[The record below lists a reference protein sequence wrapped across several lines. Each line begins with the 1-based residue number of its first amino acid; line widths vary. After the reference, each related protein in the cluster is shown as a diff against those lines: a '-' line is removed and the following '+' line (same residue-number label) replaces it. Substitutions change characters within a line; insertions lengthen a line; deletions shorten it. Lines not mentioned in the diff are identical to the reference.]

1 MMQRRN
7 EVNVSN
13 ELIWRFLFLTFV
25 LVFLSIEEF
34 VGRYVHMLVS
44 SLPTKLD
51 VILDKTERLSK

>member
-25 LVFLSIEEF
+25 LVFLSIEEL